1 MNKSKKYIKLLL
13 FCLTIYI
20 FISFAGSK
28 YIIESKFP
36 LDRKGIKEIEKLTSE
51 VFKFTNHNRGR
62 LYHIGLFGGIPLI
75 PFIRLDNK
83 LTSYAFFFNQSIY
96 NYLKI
101 DGYLCG
107 GHSNYL
113 YRILQYYGVKSFVYN
128 HGNNEEGASHVVV
141 IAEINNKLYLFDP
154 TYNAV
159 YKDNEQ
165 YLSFDDLLSITTNG
179 KDLRKYISIIN
190 PGDKVYDIK
199 SQNYK
204 NYNSNDM
211 IEFFNKY
218 KKFGKKKHI
227 LLSKIGMYF
236 SSESS
241 RNYFF
246 AKYKYLDQ
254 L

>member
-1 MNKSKKYIKLLL
+1 M
-13 FCLTIYI
+13 
-20 FISFAGSK
+20 
-28 YIIESKFP
+28 
-36 LDRKGIKEIEKLTSE
+36 
-51 VFKFTNHNRGR
+51 
-62 LYHIGLFGGIPLI
+62 
-75 PFIRLDNK
+75 
-83 LTSYAFFFNQSIY
+83 
-96 NYLKI
+96 
-101 DGYLCG
+101 
-107 GHSNYL
+107 
-113 YRILQYYGVKSFVYN
+113 YN

-218 KKFGKKKHI
+218 KRFGKKKHI

-246 AKYKYLDQ
+246 SKYKYLDQ